1 MSPSGKDACLF
12 HPGNGDAITKF
23 KSTVD
28 IVSKT
33 QRELNFSN
41 SSSSSSSS
49 SSNTAFWFMK
59 SLFEQKKNKFIKRI
73 CKLCTLV
80 QIVCFFFFRI

>member
-41 SSSSSSSS
+41 SSSSSSS
-49 SSNTAFWFMK
+49 NTAFWFMK

-80 QIVCFFFFRI
+80 QIVCFFFRI